1 MIFWCFNFC
10 WRLFWR
16 RVLYFHF
23 LAIDMAPKI
32 DARIIGY
39 GSLARS
45 PVVSPSACFFLAAM
59 PSFVVSLHVSLQ
71 EKHFKKT
78 YKNQRVCGW
87 IFRPRLHLCIK
98 VTQEPPAGLKASL
111 HRTYTTM
118 ITQETLDKAHSWI
131 QVYKIIIVYC
141 GDALSNYMFIQ
152 CMCFDIDLY
161 LYIYIYI
168 NLHEHAGRFVF
179 DVFFNKT
186 HTTYVCAF

>member
-1 MIFWCFNFC
+1 MDVLIFWL
-10 WRLFWR
+10 LFWR
-16 RVLYFHF
+16 RVM

-59 PSFVVSLHVSLQ
+59 RRSLFHYVSLQ
-71 EKHFKKT
+71 EKT
-78 YKNQRVCGW
+78 YKNHQIPYEFMDLPDFAIR
-87 IFRPRLHLCIK
+87 IFPDPRLHLCIK

-131 QVYKIIIVYC
+131 QLYDIIIFYC
-141 GDALSNYMFIQ
+141 GDVISS
-152 CMCFDIDLY
+152 
-161 LYIYIYI
+161 YIH
-168 NLHEHAGRFVF
+168 LM
-179 DVFFNKT
+179 
-186 HTTYVCAF
+186 YVCVLIHISQCSWTCRTFFLWYVFQ